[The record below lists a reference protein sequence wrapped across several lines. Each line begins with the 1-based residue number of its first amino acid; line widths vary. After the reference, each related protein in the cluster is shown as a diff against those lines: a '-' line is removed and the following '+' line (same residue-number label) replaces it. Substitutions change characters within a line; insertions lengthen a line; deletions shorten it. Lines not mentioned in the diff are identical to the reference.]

1 MQGSKEEMVTGE
13 SVRGPVLV
21 TGATGFIGR
30 ALVAALAERGVEVRA
45 AVRRRGQRVVGAR
58 EHVVVGDMGGEVRWE
73 EGLEGV
79 DCVVHLAG
87 RVHTDGTE
95 EEFYRVNCEGTR
107 QLVEAARRSG
117 VRRVV
122 YLSSLAVLDGH
133 GSMRAVTEEVPAK
146 PRTAY
151 GRSKLAAE
159 RVLLDAVEEGRLE
172 VTIVRPP
179 LVYGPR
185 APGNMVRMV
194 RLVAREVPLPL
205 GAIKNKRS
213 FVCIDNLVGFLILCM
228 SHPKAEGEVFNVADD
243 EYVSTPELARL
254 LGQFLGVRVRLI
266 PVPVGCLKWGATAV
280 GLGETVRK
288 LTESFVV
295 STEKAKKYLGWVPQK
310 RLQDG
315 LRELVAWYRSTEP
328 RLRAQ

>member
-1 MQGSKEEMVTGE
+1 MQGSNEVVKVG
-13 SVRGPVLV
+13 SARGPVLV

-30 ALVAALAERGVEVRA
+30 ALVTALAGRGMHVRA
-45 AVRRRGQRVVGAR
+45 AVRRAEQRVAGAI
-58 EHVVVGDMGGEVRWE
+58 EHVVLGDIGGGARWE
-73 EGLEGV
+73 EGLESV

-87 RVHTDGTE
+87 RVHKGGTE
-95 EEFYRVNCEGTR
+95 KEFYRVNCEGTR
-107 QLVEAARRSG
+107 QLVEAAGRSG

-122 YLSSLAVLDGH
+122 YLSSLSVLEGH
-133 GSMRAVTEEVPAK
+133 EGRQAVTEESPAE
-146 PRTAY
+146 PLTAY
-151 GRSKLAAE
+151 GRSKVAAE
-159 RVLLDAVEEGRLE
+159 RVLLEAAEEDRLE

-179 LVYGPR
+179 LVYGPG

-213 FVCIDNLVGFLILCM
+213 FVGIDNLVDFLILCM

-243 EYVSTPELARL
+243 EHVSTPELARL

-266 PVPVGCLKWGATAV
+266 PVPVGGLKWAATVV
-280 GLGETVRK
+280 GMGETVRK

-295 STEKAKKYLGWVPQK
+295 STEKAKKYLGWTPQK
-310 RLQDG
+310 TLQDG
-315 LRELVAWYRSTEP
+315 LRELVAWYKSTEP
-328 RLRAQ
+328 RWRAQ